1 MEDLLS
7 RDNSLFN
14 QNNKYDRILIDVP
27 CSNTGVFRRRA
38 DAKWRLMPG
47 FTKDLVQ
54 LQFRMV
60 ESIMPLLKDGGRIV
74 YSTCSID
81 DAEKWPTCSKNIRRI
96 SSSKE
101 NR

>member
-1 MEDLLS
+1 
-7 RDNSLFN
+7 
-14 QNNKYDRILIDVP
+14 
-27 CSNTGVFRRRA
+27 
-38 DAKWRLMPG
+38 MPG

-81 DAEKWPTCSKNIRRI
+81 DE
-96 SSSKE
+96 E
-101 NR
+101 NGQLVAKILEEFPHLKKIDEVSLIPENDRDGAYVALLG